1 MYILVIGSGKVGYQL
16 IRALIAEEHEV
27 LAIDVD
33 PARCAQ
39 LIDEMGS
46 VALVGDGSEVGVLRE
61 AGASRADVLIAATG
75 TDEDNLVAC
84 QIAKHMFHVGRT
96 IALLNDPKNEA
107 LFEQLGVDVTVSTSD
122 MILKSIEEELP
133 AHPLVHVM
141 PLRTVNRN
149 VLEIRVPPEAAVVG
163 RELGEVSLPSDTLIP
178 LVIRGNQATPATPE
192 TRLRGHDELVVIVAP
207 EQEAELLRVFTEE
220 R

>member
-16 IRALIAEEHEV
+16 IRALMAEEHEV

-61 AGASRADVLIAATG
+61 AGANRADVLIAATG
-75 TDEDNLVAC
+75 ADEDNLVAC

-96 IALLNDPKNEA
+96 IALINDSRNEA

-141 PLRTVNRN
+141 PLRIVNRN

-163 RELGEVSLPSDTLIP
+163 RELGEVSLPPDTLVP
-178 LVIRGNQATPATPE
+178 LVIRGTQATPATPE
-192 TRLRGHDELVVIVAP
+192 MRLRGHDELVVIAAP
-207 EQEAELLRVFTEE
+207 EQEAELLRAFTEE